1 MPRIPFPEFATM
13 NPAQRAVYEAIVS
26 GPRGGL
32 VGPLRAALHNPELA
46 DKWQRFGELLR
57 FRTSLTK
64 RHSELA
70 ILVTARVW
78 NCSFEWFQHEPHAL
92 AAGLPAG
99 IVNALRM
106 EQRPDFDDSA
116 DEAIYEFTNQLQRDH
131 SVTDAAHRAVQAVY
145 GVTGVVELTALIG
158 YYALVAMT
166 LNAHAFDLPEGAT
179 DPFAGQAGTDAAAIH
194 PSTE

>member
-1 MPRIPFPEFATM
+1 M

-78 NCSFEWFQHEPHAL
+78 NCSFEWFQHEPH
-92 AAGLPAG
+92 
-99 IVNALRM
+99 R
-106 EQRPDFDDSA
+106 S
-116 DEAIYEFTNQLQRDH
+116 DEHTSELQSLMRI
-131 SVTDAAHRAVQAVY
+131 SYAVFC
-145 GVTGVVELTALIG
+145 LKKK
-158 YYALVAMT
+158 
-166 LNAHAFDLPEGAT
+166 
-179 DPFAGQAGTDAAAIH
+179 
-194 PSTE
+194 